1 MTLRTLGSVLGLLL
15 AVSAC
20 TSTASYF
27 ERQEA
32 ELARFEKHASEPIER
47 IKAFQGVDQW
57 QALSPLKLVIWT
69 GVSRAYL
76 LTMRAPCSG
85 LEFQKAI
92 VVTST
97 NNIIDVHF
105 DSVRFEQQVCFLTEI
120 RPVDYKALQQERR
133 GAKESP

>member
-1 MTLRTLGSVLGLLL
+1 MILRSLGAAGLLL
-15 AVSAC
+15 ALSAC
-20 TSTASYF
+20 ASSGGYLERQDAELGLF
-27 ERQEA
+27 ER
-32 ELARFEKHASEPIER
+32 HAGEPVER
-47 IKAFQGVDQW
+47 VRAFQGVDQW
-57 QALSPLKLVIWT
+57 QSLSPMKLVIWT

-76 LTMRAPCSG
+76 LTMRAPCTG

-105 DSVRFEQQVCFLTEI
+105 DSVRFERQVCYLSEI

-133 GAKESP
+133 GAKDES

>member
-20 TSTASYF
+20 TSTASYL

-32 ELARFEKHASEPIER
+32 ELARFEKHAGEPIER

-105 DSVRFEQQVCFLTEI
+105 DSVRFEQQVCFLSEI

-133 GAKESP
+133 GARKSP